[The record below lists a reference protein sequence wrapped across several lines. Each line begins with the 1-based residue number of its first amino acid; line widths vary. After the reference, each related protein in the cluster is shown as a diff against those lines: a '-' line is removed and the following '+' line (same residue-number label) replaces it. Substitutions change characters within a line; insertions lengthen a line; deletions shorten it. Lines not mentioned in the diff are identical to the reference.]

1 MRSRSLIATLAALVL
16 TLTMAGPASSAAGAG
31 LAAASCDSMETPP
44 SFRGEV
50 PTSQQVLGFALGSQE
65 VTSAAANAYVDAVD
79 AASPRVVSGTLGT
92 TWQGRPIRYALV
104 GRPEN
109 VTPEG
114 LAAIRQA
121 ARTLR
126 DPATSDR
133 QAADLARRSPAILWL
148 MGNVHGDEESP
159 TDAELRVLYEL
170 ADRDDCAAR
179 RILDNTLVGII
190 PTQNPDGREAN
201 TRQNAYGFDMN
212 RDWFARTQPE
222 TDAKLELLR
231 QYPGVLYIDAHE
243 MGGNHYFFPPTAD
256 PTYHEVTA
264 ASMDWQ
270 DNLYGGALAAEF
282 DRQHIQYFTNKVFDF
297 FAEVYGD
304 IVPATAFGGAG
315 MTFEKANF
323 DPIAQRTYEHYLT
336 HWVSISQAALH
347 KPAILRRW
355 HEESAE
361 AYRQGVNGQLEPNEV
376 NDKGNTVQL
385 PVPTEPVRHYFLR
398 ADDPT
403 RANQVQA
410 LVRRL
415 QRMDVQ
421 VYRLTAPL
429 AIPDFRAYGRPAA
442 TTTLPAGTYWVPLAQ
457 MQKHWIQAM
466 LNEDTYVPF
475 PYFYDVSGW
484 SNPLLQNV
492 SGGRSGAVLHPAAE
506 LLPLLPQPPAPALP
520 ASLPSVA
527 LYQISSGTS
536 ARESSGWLRYLLE
549 QVWHLPYQRV
559 TSAQIASGALAGVDV
574 LLVPNGVSTVAS
586 NALGPTGRRALID
599 WVNGGGRYVG
609 WRGGADLAAR
619 LGIATA
625 LLSEP
630 KSDIAGTLLRVRS
643 NESSPLAADVGPF
656 NWVFYDYDLVMRAS
670 DPSHI
675 AFSFPAA
682 TSPDFFVSGFARGQ
696 EELGGTAAVIDEPVG
711 AGSVILSSTDPNFR
725 AWTAGMQKV
734 LWNAVFGPDASAG
747 IAARAGSPSRAGK
760 EEAARAAAASIAAL
774 ESPLRI
780 SVRSNGAAT
789 VEALLGRYQATYTV
803 RQAGSRTT
811 FLVPSP
817 GGLTGDDH
825 PFAVALAEDL
835 ARAGVRVLAFK
846 AP

>member
-1 MRSRSLIATLAALVL
+1 MRSRSLIAVTAALLLTLAA
-16 TLTMAGPASSAAGAG
+16 AGPTGS
-31 LAAASCDSMETPP
+31 LAAAQVASCDPMQTPP

-50 PTSQQVLGFALGSQE
+50 PTAEQVLGFALGSRE
-65 VTSAAANAYVDAVD
+65 VSAAESVAYVDAVD
-79 AASPRVVSGTLGT
+79 AASARVVSGTLGT
-92 TWQGRPIRYALV
+92 TWEGRPIRYALV
-104 GRPEN
+104 GSLEN
-109 VTPEG
+109 VAPEG
-114 LAAIRQA
+114 LERIQEA

-126 DPATSDR
+126 DPATSDQ
-133 QAADLARRSPAILWL
+133 QAAEVARRAPAVLWL
-148 MGNVHGDEESP
+148 MGNVHGGEESA

-179 RILDNTLVGII
+179 QILDNALVGII
-190 PTQNPDGREAN
+190 PTQNPDGREAD
-201 TRQNAYGFDMN
+201 TRQNSYGFDMN
-212 RDWFARTQPE
+212 RDWFARTQRE
-222 TDAKLELLR
+222 TDTKLELLR
-231 QYPGVLYIDAHE
+231 QYPGVLYVDAHE

-297 FAEVYGD
+297 FAMVYGD
-304 IVPATAFGGAG
+304 IVPATGFGGAG

-323 DPIAQRTYEHYLT
+323 DPIAQRTYEHYVT
-336 HWVSISQAALH
+336 HWVSISQAALN

-355 HEESAE
+355 HEEWAE
-361 AYRQGVNGQLEPNEV
+361 AYRQGVDGQLEPNEV
-376 NDKGNTVQL
+376 NDKGNTVEL

-403 RANQVQA
+403 KADEVQA

-415 QRMDVQ
+415 QRMDVE
-421 VYRLTAPL
+421 VGRLTAPL
-429 AIPDFRAYGRPAA
+429 EVPDFRAYGRPAA
-442 TTTLPAGTYWVPLAQ
+442 ATVLPAGTYWVPMAQ
-457 MQKHWIQAM
+457 AQKHWIQSL

-484 SNPLLQNV
+484 SNPLLFNL
-492 SGGRSGAVLHPAAE
+492 SGGRSGAALNPAAE
-506 LLPLLPQPPAPALP
+506 PVPPLPEPPAQALP
-520 ASLPSVA
+520 SPAPSVA
-527 LYQISSGTS
+527 LYQMSSGTS
-536 ARESSGWLRYLLE
+536 GLESAGWLRYLLE

-559 TSAQIASGALAGVDV
+559 TASQIAGGALADVDV

-586 NALGPTGRRALID
+586 NALGPAGRRALID

-619 LGIATA
+619 LGITTA

-630 KSDIAGTLLRVRS
+630 KSDIAGTLIRVQT
-643 NESSPLAADVGPF
+643 NESSPLAADVGAF

-670 DPSHI
+670 DPNHV
-675 AFSFPAA
+675 ALRYPAA
-682 TSPDFFVSGFARGQ
+682 ASPDFAVSGFARGE

-711 AGSVILSSTDPNFR
+711 AGRAILSSTDPNFR
-725 AWTAGMQKV
+725 AWTVGMQQV
-734 LWNAVFGPDASAG
+734 LWNAVLGPEAFGG
-747 IAARAGSPSRAGK
+747 IATRAGSATRAGK
-760 EEAARAAAASIAAL
+760 EKAARSAAASIAAL

-780 SVRSNGAAT
+780 SVRSTSADT
-789 VEALLGRYQATYTV
+789 VRELLGRYGASYTV
-803 RQAGSRTT
+803 RQTGSKAT
-811 FLVPSP
+811 FLVANP
-817 GGLTGDDH
+817 GGRTGDDH
-825 PFAVALAEDL
+825 PFAAELAGDL
-835 ARAGVRVLAFK
+835 AAAGVRVLAYK